1 MKRKVV
7 SLVLCAALAA
17 SALIGCSAGSE
28 AGGGV
33 IPRRRQKKRL
43 RQVRAPQAHRK
54 WRSKVMM

>member
-28 AGGGV
+28 AGGG
-33 IPRRRQKKRL
+33 IPRFPQKKLL
-43 RQVRAPQAHRK
+43 RQARAQQAHRK
-54 WRSKVMM
+54 WRSKAMM